1 MVQRLLVQGN
11 EAAGWGALAAGCDA
25 FFGYPITPQNE
36 LTEWFAREFPPRG
49 KVFVQSQS
57 ETASINML
65 YGAAATGVRAM
76 TSTSSPG
83 WGLMQEGMS
92 NLANAELPCV
102 VVLVSRGGPGVGTT
116 RHSQMDY
123 TSATRGGGGGGYR
136 NIVLAPW
143 SVQELHDHVQLAFC
157 LADKYRN
164 PTVVLSD
171 AILGQMAEPL
181 EVKAMD
187 FGSLPPKDWAVKGI
201 AHHPDGQRRGL
212 TAGQGFFPTPR
223 YPTYLD
229 FISAFDRKLKA
240 MRANEVRYE
249 AHYEEDARL
258 ILVAFGSMARVA
270 LEAAQ
275 MARERGMK
283 VGLVR
288 PITLWPFPYE
298 AIRKLCNGA
307 KFLVVEDNLGQML
320 EDVEMAAG
328 EVHFLGMLA
337 RHEPREQGMVFPD
350 KVLEKIE
357 EVY

>member
-1 MVQRLLVQGN
+1 
-11 EAAGWGALAAGCDA
+11 
-25 FFGYPITPQNE
+25 
-36 LTEWFAREFPPRG
+36 
-49 KVFVQSQS
+49 
-57 ETASINML
+57 
-65 YGAAATGVRAM
+65 
-76 TSTSSPG
+76 
-83 WGLMQEGMS
+83 
-92 NLANAELPCV
+92 
-102 VVLVSRGGPGVGTT
+102 
-116 RHSQMDY
+116 MDY
-123 TSATRGGGGGGYR
+123 NSATRGGGGGGYR

-143 SVQELHDHVQLAFC
+143 SVQELHDHVQLAFY

-181 EVKAMD
+181 EVKALD
-187 FGSLPPKDWAVKGI
+187 LGPLPPKDWAVKGM
-201 AHHPDGQRRGL
+201 ARHADGQRRGL
-212 TAGQGFFPTPR
+212 TAGQGFFPTPQ

-229 FISAFDRKLKA
+229 FMSAFDRKLKA
-240 MRANEVRYE
+240 MRASEVRYE

-270 LEAAQ
+270 LEATQ
-275 MARERGMK
+275 MARERGMR

-288 PITLWPFPYE
+288 PISLWPFPYE
-298 AIRKLCNGA
+298 AIRKLSSSA

-320 EDVEMAAG
+320 EDVEMAVG